1 MTSQKLAN
9 QEAAAWM
16 AAAKGAELS
25 YPGVFA
31 RAETV
36 LLQAGKVQLSF
47 VDAHH
52 VAEAYLDKCMTP
64 EGRLAVHN
72 AGYTSEAYSRHV
84 DKMAMSDMTS
94 QIAVSCNYRMT
105 QQVISFDPTVGQLL
119 EGDNASK
126 AALQSDSGE
135 PLPTELLGRL
145 PFETFVIVPNTG
157 GVRSYLV
164 NCISGWGNA
173 PGRMY
178 LNVVARIL
186 REDGLIHQIPA
197 SAMLDEGLSL
207 SETIEFTLELFQKAG
222 VGDVAEVE
230 DYHRQVTSAVLRSVM
245 PYLLYLCA
253 ENRELDGD
261 AGAAPSIVVTKK
273 GKRLFARESPNVM
286 SAGFRT
292 GAVIRQYQEGEP
304 DSLKV
309 EGPGIRQVPHLR
321 KAHWHTFWKGPRQD
335 PSKRQRILHFLPPI
349 PVNVDKPS
357 DLQGVI
363 RPATQVA

>member
-1 MTSQKLAN
+1 
-9 QEAAAWM
+9 M

-31 RAETV
+31 RAEEA
-36 LLQAGKVQLSF
+36 LLEAGKVQLSY
-47 VDAHH
+47 VDAHR
-52 VAEAYLDKCMTP
+52 VAQAYLDKCMTP

-72 AGYTSEAYSRHV
+72 AGYSPAAYDQHV
-84 DKMAMSDMTS
+84 DKMALSAMTS

-105 QQVISFDPTVGQLL
+105 QQVISFDPTVALLL
-119 EGDNASK
+119 EGDTASK
-126 AALQSDSGE
+126 AALQNDSGE

-173 PGRMY
+173 PGQMY

-186 REDGLIHQIPA
+186 REDGHIHQVPA
-197 SAMLDEGLSL
+197 SAMLGEGLSL
-207 SETIEFTLELFQKAG
+207 SETIEFTLDLFQKAG
-222 VGDVAEVE
+222 VGGVAEVE
-230 DYHRQVTSAVLRSVM
+230 YYHRQVTSAILRSVM
-245 PYLLYLCA
+245 PYLLYLSA

-261 AGAAPSIVVTKK
+261 VGAAPKIVVTKK
-273 GKRLFARESPNVM
+273 GERLFARESPNVL

-292 GAVIRQYQEGEP
+292 GAVIRQYQDGEP
-304 DSLKV
+304 NADS
-309 EGPGIRQVPHLR
+309 GSGDGTGIRQTPHLR
-321 KAHWHTFWKGPRQD
+321 KAHWHTFWKGPRLD

>member
-1 MTSQKLAN
+1 MILQKLAN

-31 RAETV
+31 RAEEV
-36 LLQAGKVQLSF
+36 LLQTGKVQLSY
-47 VDAHH
+47 VDAHR

-72 AGYTSEAYSRHV
+72 AGYTPAAYDQHV
-84 DKMAMSDMTS
+84 DKMVLSDMTS

-105 QQVISFDPTVGQLL
+105 QQVISFDPTVAHLL
-119 EGDNASK
+119 EGASGSK
-126 AALQSDSGE
+126 AALLSDSGE

-157 GVRSYLV
+157 TVHSFLV
-164 NCISGWGNA
+164 NCISGWGSA
-173 PGRMY
+173 PGQMY
-178 LNVVARIL
+178 LNVVARVL
-186 REDGLIHQIPA
+186 MEDGLIRQIPA

-207 SETIEFTLELFQKAG
+207 SETIEFTLDLFQKAG

-230 DYHRQVTSAVLRSVM
+230 DYHREVTSAILRSVM

-261 AGAAPSIVVTKK
+261 VGAAPRVVVTKK
-273 GKRLFARESPNVM
+273 GKRLFARESPNVL

-292 GAVIRQYQEGEP
+292 GAVIRQYQDGEP
-304 DSLKV
+304 DAVKG
-309 EGPGIRQVPHLR
+309 EGSGIRQVPHLR

-357 DLQGVI
+357 DLQGAI